1 MKFFISYLLVFL
13 CFLLPSV
20 VFAQN
25 NEPQKCQAVKPF
37 DANVS
42 IEILPQNSEFK
53 RGMDFFKFPVQ
64 VEKDFKRWKNEKAV
78 TVNWIPKKHRTNSR
92 SFYSGLSYAVDTTH
106 YLRSYNKG
114 GTYKCGFFSDIKL
127 QLQFHSRILFADRIS
142 DDQCRYET
150 YMEYLKRLSG
160 VNENVVANSY
170 DALKQGEILN
180 LIEYAEG
187 EDFVLYEEKT
197 IENLQLRQEHALHDV
212 IQAYL
217 TATAQEAEDAMNAY
231 DLSEAYITLQNDL
244 GACPKIDHDHQE

>member
-1 MKFFISYLLVFL
+1 M
-13 CFLLPSV
+13 
-20 VFAQN
+20 VFAQDK
-25 NEPQKCQAVKPF
+25 QKCQAVKPF

-64 VEKDFKRWKNEKAV
+64 VEQDFKQWKNEKAV
-78 TVNWIPKKHRTNSR
+78 SATWMPTKHRTNSR

-106 YLRSYNKG
+106 YLRSYDKG
-114 GTYKCGFFSDIKL
+114 GRYKCGFFSDVKL

-150 YMEYLKRLSG
+150 YMQYLKRLSA
-160 VNENVVANSY
+160 VNENVVANSFN
-170 DALKQGEILN
+170 ALKQGEVIN

-187 EDFVLYEEKT
+187 EDFVPYEEKA
-197 IENLQLRQEHALHDV
+197 IENLQVRQESFLHDV
-212 IQAYL
+212 IRAYL
-217 TATAQEAEDAMNAY
+217 SATAQEAEDALNAY

-244 GACPKIDHDHQE
+244 EACPKVDHDHQE